1 MPTTKQKK
9 TKPARKAAPKN
20 TRKTAP
26 KQAAKKAR
34 SKTAPAALIITAPP
48 APLDYQGI
56 KTLAFDIGGSGLK
69 ASILDE
75 QGEMLTARVR
85 VDTPQPCP
93 PRVLLE
99 KFKEL
104 TAQLPPYDRISA
116 GFPGVVR
123 HGRTLSGVNLDPQ
136 GWKGFDLQIALQKLT
151 GKPVIVIN
159 DADMQGLGAIKGK
172 GVELVLTLGTGL
184 GSALFEDGRLAPH
197 LELAHIPF
205 RKGETY
211 EEQLGN
217 RAFKEVGKRRWNKR
231 VQMAIDYFRT
241 LTNFDRLYLGGGNA
255 ANLSFK
261 LTHDIEVVSNTY
273 GIKGGIWVWKDPN
286 LNDGISK
293 EE

>member
-1 MPTTKQKK
+1 MPTTKQKQ
-9 TKPARKAAPKN
+9 TKPARKAAPKK
-20 TRKTAP
+20 TPKTAP
-26 KQAAKKAR
+26 KKAAKKAGT
-34 SKTAPAALIITAPP
+34 KVIVAAPLVTSPP
-48 APLDYQGI
+48 PPLDYPGI

-93 PRVLLE
+93 PRILLE

-104 TAQLPPYDRISA
+104 TAQLPPYDRISV

-123 HGRTLSGVNLDPQ
+123 HGRTLSGVNLDRL
-136 GWKGFDLQIALQKLT
+136 GWKGYDLQTALRKLS

-217 RAFKEVGKRRWNKR
+217 RAFREVGKRRWNKR
-231 VQMAIDYFRT
+231 VQMAIAYFRT
-241 LTNFDRLYLGGGNA
+241 LTNFDKLYLGGGNA

-261 LTHDIEVVSNTY
+261 VTRDIEIVSNTY

-293 EE
+293 

>member
-1 MPTTKQKK
+1 MPTTKQKQ
-9 TKPARKAAPKN
+9 TKPARKAAPKK
-20 TRKTAP
+20 TPKTAP
-26 KQAAKKAR
+26 KKASKKAR
-34 SKTAPAALIITAPP
+34 AKVIVAAPLVTSPP
-48 APLDYQGI
+48 PPLDYPGI

-85 VDTPQPCP
+85 MDTPQPCP
-93 PRVLLE
+93 PRILLE
-99 KFKEL
+99 KFKAL
-104 TAQLPPYDRISA
+104 TAQLPPYDRISV

-123 HGRTLSGVNLDPQ
+123 HGRTLSGVNLDRL
-136 GWKGFDLQIALQKLT
+136 GWKGYDLQTALRKLS

-217 RAFKEVGKRRWNKR
+217 RAFREVGKRRWNKR
-231 VQMAIDYFRT
+231 VQMAIAYFRT
-241 LTNFDRLYLGGGNA
+241 LTNFDKLYLGGGNA

-261 LTHDIEVVSNTY
+261 LTRDIEIVSNTY

-293 EE
+293 

>member
-1 MPTTKQKK
+1 MPTTKKKK
-9 TKPARKAAPKN
+9 TTPVRTTTPKK
-20 TRKTAP
+20 TPKTAP
-26 KQAAKKAR
+26 KKAVKKSRSNIVAA
-34 SKTAPAALIITAPP
+34 APIVITPP
-48 APLDYQGI
+48 PLLDYKGI

-75 QGEMLTARVR
+75 NGEMLTARVR
-85 VDTPQPCP
+85 MDTPQPCP
-93 PRVLLE
+93 PRILLE

-104 TAQLPPYDRISA
+104 TAQLPPFDRVSV

-136 GWKGFDLQIALQKLT
+136 GWKGYDLQAALKKLT
-151 GKPVIVIN
+151 LKPVIVIN

-211 EEQLGN
+211 EQQLGN

-231 VQMAIDYFRT
+231 VQMAIEYFRI
-241 LTNFDRLYLGGGNA
+241 LTNFDKLYLGGGNA
-255 ANLSFK
+255 ANLSFR
-261 LTHDIEVVSNTY
+261 LTRDIEIVSNMY

-293 EE
+293 

>member
-1 MPTTKQKK
+1 MTMATSKK
-9 TKPARKAAPKN
+9 SSAKPVKKAAPK
-20 TRKTAP
+20 RPSKL
-26 KQAAKKAR
+26 AAKAK
-34 SKTAPAALIITAPP
+34 P
-48 APLDYQGI
+48 APVPPLAYKGV

-75 QGEMLTARVR
+75 KGEMLTPRVR
-85 VDTPQPCP
+85 VETPQPCP
-93 PRVLLE
+93 PKILLA

-104 TAQLPPYDRISA
+104 TAQLPSYDRVSV

-123 HGRTLSGVNLDPQ
+123 RGRTLTGVNL
-136 GWKGFDLQIALQKLT
+136 GGKVWLGYDLQGALRKFT

-217 RAFKEVGKRRWNKR
+217 RAFKEVGEKRWNKR
-231 VQMAIDYFRT
+231 LELAIGYFRI
-241 LTNFDRLYLGGGNA
+241 LTRFDKLYLGGGNA
-255 ANLSFK
+255 ANITLK
-261 LTHDIEVVSNTY
+261 CGKDVEIVSNTY
-273 GIKGGIWVWKDPN
+273 GIRGGIWVWKDAN
-286 LNDGISK
+286 LNDGIQK
-293 EE
+293 EG

>member
-9 TKPARKAAPKN
+9 TKPARKATPKQAL
-20 TRKTAP
+20 KTAP
-26 KQAAKKAR
+26 KKATKKAR
-34 SKTAPAALIITAPP
+34 LKTVSAAPPVVITPP
-48 APLDYQGI
+48 APLDYKGV

-75 QGEMLTARVR
+75 NGEMLTARVR
-85 VDTPQPCP
+85 MDTPQPCP

-104 TAQLPPYDRISA
+104 TAQLPPYDRISV

-123 HGRTLSGVNLDPQ
+123 HGRTLSGVNLDRL
-136 GWKGFDLQIALQKLT
+136 GWKGYDLQSALKKLT
-151 GKPVIVIN
+151 LKPVIVIN

-172 GVELVLTLGTGL
+172 GVELVLTLGTGV

-211 EEQLGN
+211 EQQLGN

-241 LTNFDRLYLGGGNA
+241 LTNFDKLYLGGGNA
-255 ANLSFK
+255 ENLSFR
-261 LTHDIEVVSNTY
+261 LPRDIEIVSNTY

-293 EE
+293 

>member
-9 TKPARKAAPKN
+9 TKPARKAAPKQSP
-20 TRKTAP
+20 KTSA
-26 KQAAKKAR
+26 KKAAKKAR
-34 SKTAPAALIITAPP
+34 LKNKPAAPSSTAPP
-48 APLDYQGI
+48 TPLDYKGL

-75 QGEMLTARVR
+75 NGEMLTARVR

-104 TAQLPPYDRISA
+104 TAQLPPFERVSV

-123 HGRTLSGVNLDPQ
+123 HGRTHSGVNLDPQ
-136 GWKGFDLQIALQKLT
+136 GWKGFDLQTALKKLT
-151 GKPVIVIN
+151 LKPVIVIN
-159 DADMQGLGAIKGK
+159 DADMQGLGAIKGQ

-211 EEQLGN
+211 EQQLGIH
-217 RAFKEVGKRRWNKR
+217 ALKEVGKRRWNKR
-231 VQMAIDYFRT
+231 VQMAIDHFRT

-255 ANLSFK
+255 GNLSFK
-261 LTHDIEVVSNTY
+261 LPRDIEIVSNTY

-286 LNDGISK
+286 LSDGISK
-293 EE
+293 

>member
-1 MPTTKQKK
+1 MAKTTK
-9 TKPARKAAPKN
+9 KAALPATSITKKKLAKAKPKA
-20 TRKTAP
+20 KAKAKVVTAP
-26 KQAAKKAR
+26 VL
-34 SKTAPAALIITAPP
+34 PVVPP
-48 APLDYQGI
+48 PPLAYKGV

-75 QGEMLTARVR
+75 KGQMLTARVR
-85 VDTPQPCP
+85 VETPQPCP

-104 TAQLPPYDRISA
+104 IAQLPPFDRISV

-123 HGRTLSGVNLDPQ
+123 HGRTLTGVNLDPKGWQ
-136 GWKGFDLQIALQKLT
+136 GYDLQSALQKIT

-205 RKGETY
+205 RNGETY

-217 RAFKEVGKRRWNKR
+217 RAYKEVGKRRWNKR
-231 VQMAIDYFRT
+231 VKLAIEHFRRLTYF
-241 LTNFDRLYLGGGNA
+241 DKLYLGGGNA
-255 ANLSFK
+255 ANVSLK
-261 LTHDIEVVSNTY
+261 LGPEVEIVSNIL
-273 GIKGGIWVWKDPN
+273 GMRGGIWVWKDPN
-286 LNDGISK
+286 LADGISK
-293 EE
+293 G

>member
-1 MPTTKQKK
+1 MPTTKKKK
-9 TKPARKAAPKN
+9 TTPARQATPKK
-20 TRKTAP
+20 TPKTAP
-26 KQAAKKAR
+26 KKAAKKLRTKISAA
-34 SKTAPAALIITAPP
+34 APVVIAPP
-48 APLDYQGI
+48 PPLDYKGI

-75 QGEMLTARVR
+75 NGEMLTARVR
-85 VDTPQPCP
+85 MDTPQPCP

-104 TAQLPPYDRISA
+104 TAQLPPYDRISV

-136 GWKGFDLQIALQKLT
+136 GWKGYDLQAALKKLT
-151 GKPVIVIN
+151 LKPVIVIN

-184 GSALFEDGRLAPH
+184 GSSLFEDGRLAPH

-205 RKGETY
+205 RNGETY
-211 EEQLGN
+211 EEQVGN

-231 VQMAIDYFRT
+231 VQKAIECFRT
-241 LTNFDRLYLGGGNA
+241 LTNFDKLYLGGGNA

-261 LTHDIEVVSNTY
+261 LTHDIEIVSNTY

-286 LNDGISK
+286 LNDGLQK
-293 EE
+293 G

>member
-1 MPTTKQKK
+1 MPTTKKKK
-9 TKPARKAAPKN
+9 TTPPRKATSKKTA
-20 TRKTAP
+20 KTAP
-26 KQAAKKAR
+26 KKAAKKSRA
-34 SKTAPAALIITAPP
+34 KTLVAAPLVITPP
-48 APLDYQGI
+48 PPLDYKGI

-75 QGEMLTARVR
+75 NGEMLTARVR
-85 VDTPQPCP
+85 MDTPQPCP

-104 TAQLPPYDRISA
+104 TMQLPPYDRISV

-136 GWKGFDLQIALQKLT
+136 GWKGYDLQGALKKLT
-151 GKPVIVIN
+151 LKPVIVIN

-211 EEQLGN
+211 EQQLGN

-231 VQMAIDYFRT
+231 VQMAIEYFRT
-241 LTNFDRLYLGGGNA
+241 LTNFDKLYLGGGNA
-255 ANLSFK
+255 ANLSFR
-261 LTHDIEVVSNTY
+261 LTRDIEIVSNMY

-293 EE
+293 

>member
-1 MPTTKQKK
+1 MAKATKKATASKQRTVRK
-9 TKPARKAAPKN
+9 KAAK
-20 TRKTAP
+20 
-26 KQAAKKAR
+26 AAV
-34 SKTAPAALIITAPP
+34 TPALPP
-48 APLDYQGI
+48 TPPPPLTYKGI

-75 QGEMLTARVR
+75 KGQMLTPRVR
-85 VDTPQPCP
+85 LETPQPCP

-104 TAQLPPYDRISA
+104 TAQLPPYDRISV

-136 GWKGFDLQIALQKLT
+136 GWQGYDLQRALQKLT

-211 EEQLGN
+211 EEQLGA
-217 RAFKEVGKRRWNKR
+217 RAYKEVGKRRWNRR
-231 VQMAIDYFRT
+231 VKLAIDYFRT
-241 LTNFDRLYLGGGNA
+241 LTNFDKLYLGGGNA
-255 ANLSFK
+255 ANVSLK
-261 LTHDIEVVSNTY
+261 LGPDVEIVSNTL
-273 GIKGGIWVWKDPN
+273 GLRGGIWVWKDPN
-286 LNDGISK
+286 LNDGIQK
-293 EE
+293 

>member
-9 TKPARKAAPKN
+9 TKPVRKVAPKKTPKAAPK
-20 TRKTAP
+20 K
-26 KQAAKKAR
+26 AAKKAR
-34 SKTAPAALIITAPP
+34 PKTAPAALVIAVPP
-48 APLDYQGI
+48 APLDYNGI

-75 QGEMLTARVR
+75 NGEMLTARVR

-104 TAQLPPYDRISA
+104 TAQLPPYDRISV

-123 HGRTLSGVNLDPQ
+123 HGRTLSGVNLDPR
-136 GWKGFDLQIALQKLT
+136 GWKGYDLQAALKKLT
-151 GKPVIVIN
+151 LKPVIVIN

-184 GSALFEDGRLAPH
+184 GSSLFEDGRLAPH

-205 RKGETY
+205 RNGETY
-211 EEQLGN
+211 EEQVGN

-231 VQMAIDYFRT
+231 VQKAIECFRI
-241 LTNFDRLYLGGGNA
+241 LTNFDKLYLGGGNA

-261 LTHDIEVVSNTY
+261 LTHDIEIVSNTY

-293 EE
+293 

>member
-9 TKPARKAAPKN
+9 KTKPAHKA
-20 TRKTAP
+20 TP
-26 KQAAKKAR
+26 KQTPKTPAKKAAKKAR
-34 SKTAPAALIITAPP
+34 AKTAPGEPVITVPP
-48 APLDYQGI
+48 AQLDYKGI

-75 QGEMLTARVR
+75 KGEMLTARVR
-85 VDTPQPCP
+85 MDTPQPCP

-104 TAQLPPYDRISA
+104 TAQLPPYDRVSV

-136 GWKGFDLQIALQKLT
+136 GWKGFDLQAALKKLT
-151 GKPVIVIN
+151 LKPVIVIN
-159 DADMQGLGAIKGK
+159 DADMQGLGAIKGQ

-211 EEQLGN
+211 EQQLGN
-217 RAFKEVGKRRWNKR
+217 SAFKEVGKRRWNKR
-231 VQMAIDYFRT
+231 VQMAIAYFRT
-241 LTNFDRLYLGGGNA
+241 LTNFDKLYLGGGNA
-255 ANLSFK
+255 ENLSFK
-261 LTHDIEVVSNTY
+261 LPHDIEIVSNTY

-293 EE
+293 